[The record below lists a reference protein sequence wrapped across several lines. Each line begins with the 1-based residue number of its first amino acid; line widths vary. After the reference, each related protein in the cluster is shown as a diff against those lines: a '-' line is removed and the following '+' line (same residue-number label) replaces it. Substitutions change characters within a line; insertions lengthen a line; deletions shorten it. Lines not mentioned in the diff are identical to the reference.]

1 MRHGNKSEYK
11 PVEPLDERLGK
22 LAREFSEL
30 ERLRLDVR
38 RAEEMFKTRS
48 KLARRSWKQR

>member
-1 MRHGNKSEYK
+1 MRHGNKSEYRS
-11 PVEPLDERLGK
+11 VEPIDERLRR

-38 RAEEMFKTRS
+38 RAEETLKTRS
-48 KLARRSWKQR
+48 KFVRRAWKER